1 MKEENSNLVEQPS
14 KGYYKFTYGR
24 NVRTWQDLL
33 NTLKPVS
40 FDESFNLF
48 SN

>member
-1 MKEENSNLVEQPS
+1 MKEENSSFADQS
-14 KGYYKFTYGR
+14 TKGFYKFSYAK

-33 NTLKPVS
+33 NTLKPIS

-48 SN
+48 TD